1 MWLWE
6 QLQEAAFAS
15 RSTTV
20 GDAIVENPAASIS
33 IVERVFILHTRK
45 LLLLEIEREAEREIE
60 NLAR

>member
-15 RSTTV
+15 RSTTLDGAV
-20 GDAIVENPAASIS
+20 VEIPAASI
-33 IVERVFILHTRK
+33 IVERVFNLHSRK